1 MAAFDHV
8 TIVCYKAEQC
18 AISYNVTMTIN
29 PCHFREGKTEI
40 RKLQSSVEEHTAC
53 EWEGCKSLFSSPK
66 PGYFGGGILELR

>member
-29 PCHFREGKTEI
+29 PCHFREGKIEI
-40 RKLQSSVEEHTAC
+40 RKLQKNTQFVSGKDAKAFSVPQSLVT
-53 EWEGCKSLFSSPK
+53 WEG
-66 PGYFGGGILELR
+66 GYWN